1 MLALGNASIPQKG
14 DKIPY
19 IWCIDCQK
27 VEVQYI

>member
-1 MLALGNASIPQKG
+1 MFLMQIKSIPQKG

-19 IWCIDCQK
+19 IWRIDCQK